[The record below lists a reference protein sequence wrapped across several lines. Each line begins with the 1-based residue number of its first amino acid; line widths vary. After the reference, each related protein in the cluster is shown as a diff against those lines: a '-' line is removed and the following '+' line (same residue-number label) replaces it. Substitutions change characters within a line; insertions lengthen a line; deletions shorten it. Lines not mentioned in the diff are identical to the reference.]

1 METWH
6 QDLRKL
12 TVLTSAPPLSKSND
26 INDESD
32 RKVLLRLYVA
42 MYRPQWFFYHMC
54 LFLGLEV
61 IL

>member
-6 QDLRKL
+6 QDLCKL
-12 TVLTSAPPLSKSND
+12 TVLTSASPPLSKSND

-42 MYRPQWFFYHMC
+42 M
-54 LFLGLEV
+54 
-61 IL
+61 